1 MPESINPLR
10 YPGAKRSLTN
20 YIDELIQAN
29 NLQGCRFYEPYAGS
43 AAVGLELIQRDV
55 IGTLVLCEKDILISA
70 LWSCVFNQTDEL
82 CNLIQNTPISI
93 ETWHKLEP
101 YRQVTDINEYPLIEL
116 GFAGLF
122 FNRTN
127 FSGIIKANPIGGI
140 KQTSKYKIDCRFNK
154 EKIIEIIQRLGQYRN
169 QVEVYHG
176 DALEFMK
183 SQQNHFLRENCFAYF
198 DPPYYEKGSKI
209 YRFYYRNQDH
219 IDLCKYV
226 SHVQHLDW
234 IISYDDAPFICSL
247 YGDTGA
253 QYRPFFLDYCCAS
266 KVRTQG
272 QELLISNLPLPPF
285 PVANA
290 AAL

>member
-101 YRQVTDINEYPLIEL
+101 YRQVTDINE
-116 GFAGLF
+116 
-122 FNRTN
+122 
-127 FSGIIKANPIGGI
+127 
-140 KQTSKYKIDCRFNK
+140 
-154 EKIIEIIQRLGQYRN
+154 
-169 QVEVYHG
+169 
-176 DALEFMK
+176 
-183 SQQNHFLRENCFAYF
+183 
-198 DPPYYEKGSKI
+198 
-209 YRFYYRNQDH
+209 
-219 IDLCKYV
+219 
-226 SHVQHLDW
+226 
-234 IISYDDAPFICSL
+234 
-247 YGDTGA
+247 
-253 QYRPFFLDYCCAS
+253 
-266 KVRTQG
+266 
-272 QELLISNLPLPPF
+272 
-285 PVANA
+285 
-290 AAL
+290 